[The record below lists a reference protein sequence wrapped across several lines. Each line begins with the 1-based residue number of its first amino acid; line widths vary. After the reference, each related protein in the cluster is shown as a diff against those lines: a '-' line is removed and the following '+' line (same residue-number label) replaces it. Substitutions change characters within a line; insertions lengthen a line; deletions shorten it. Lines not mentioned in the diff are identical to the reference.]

1 MSVACPE
8 SMTTTLDQWT
18 DRLMVHAPRG
28 ASGPRFERGLV
39 RDASAMQ
46 GLGGRGGWPG
56 GGGSIR
62 DESGFV
68 PLFDGKADNWL
79 TAGHGHFA
87 VVGDRLESV
96 PGEDC
101 GVFWC
106 TVPTPRDFVLRL
118 RWLRWRHEDASGIL
132 VRFPRP
138 QSDAPDPVHIAAR
151 GFEVRIDEVGIPG
164 ETCIYTTGAILNQP
178 LQRLTPRAARPPME
192 WNDLEITVVR
202 QRYAVVLNGRPV
214 TVFLNPDPMRGRA
227 SAPNAPSFIGLQ
239 LSPGARVAF
248 SDIRIKAL

>member
-1 MSVACPE
+1 
-8 SMTTTLDQWT
+8 
-18 DRLMVHAPRG
+18 
-28 ASGPRFERGLV
+28 
-39 RDASAMQ
+39 MQ
-46 GLGGRGGWPG
+46 GLGGRGGGSG
-56 GGGSIR
+56 GCASIR

-79 TAGHGHFA
+79 TVGHGHFA

-96 PGEDC
+96 PGEHL

-106 TVPTPRDFVLRL
+106 TMPTPRDFVLRL

-138 QSDAPDPVHIAAR
+138 QPDASGLADIAAR

-164 ETCIYTTGAILNQP
+164 ETCIYTTGAILHQP

-192 WNDLEITVVR
+192 WNDLEVTVVG
-202 QRYAVVLNGRPV
+202 QRYAAALNGSPV
-214 TVFLNPDPMRGRA
+214 TVFLNPDPMRGRS
-227 SAPNAPSFIGLQ
+227 SAPDAPSFIGLQ

-248 SDIRIKAL
+248 RDIRIKAL

>member
-1 MSVACPE
+1 MLVASTE
-8 SMTTTLDQWT
+8 DMATTLEQWA
-18 DRLMVHAPRG
+18 DRLMVYAPRDT
-28 ASGPRFERGLV
+28 AAPRFERSFV
-39 RDASAMQ
+39 RGTNAMQ

-56 GGGSIR
+56 DDGSIR

-96 PGEDC
+96 PGEDF

-118 RWLRWRHEDASGIL
+118 RWLRWRHEDTSAIF

-138 QSDAPDPVHIAAR
+138 QADPAQIAER
-151 GFEVRIDEVGIPG
+151 GFEVRLDEVGIPG
-164 ETCIYTTGAILNQP
+164 ETCIYRTGAILNQA
-178 LQRLTPRAARPPME
+178 LQRLTPRAAHPPME
-192 WNDLEITVVR
+192 WNDLEVTVVG
-202 QRYAVVLNGRPV
+202 QRYGVVLNGRPV
-214 TVFLNPDPMRGRA
+214 TVFVNPDPMRGRA
-227 SAPNAPSFIGLQ
+227 SAPDVPSFMGLQ
-239 LSPGARVAF
+239 LFPGARVAF
-248 SDIRIKAL
+248 RDIRIKALS